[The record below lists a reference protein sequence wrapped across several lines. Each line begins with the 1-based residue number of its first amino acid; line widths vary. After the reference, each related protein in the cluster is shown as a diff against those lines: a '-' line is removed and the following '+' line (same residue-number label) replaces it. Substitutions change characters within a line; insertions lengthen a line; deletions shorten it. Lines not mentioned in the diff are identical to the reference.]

1 MSFDLERVLE
11 GKRAYRRK
19 LRALP
24 VVEKLR
30 LLDELRARTVT
41 IGRASVSPAHEPGMV
56 KEGPTP
62 YLAEPTCPPKLQ
74 QRRKLMTAEAGRAEP
89 PRPPKIQR
97 RRKLRKAEA
106 GRARRRAGKSA

>member
-1 MSFDLERVLE
+1 MSFDLKRVLD

-30 LLDELRARTVT
+30 LLDELRARSVT
-41 IGRASVSPAHEPGMV
+41 LSQASVPPAHEPGMV

-62 YLAEPTCPPKLQ
+62 YRAEP
-74 QRRKLMTAEAGRAEP
+74 KLMT
-89 PRPPKIQR
+89 
-97 RRKLRKAEA
+97 AEA

>member
-1 MSFDLERVLE
+1 MSFDLKRVLE

-41 IGRASVSPAHEPGMV
+41 LSQASVPPAHEPGMV

-62 YLAEPTCPPKLQ
+62 YRAEPTCPPKLQ
-74 QRRKLMTAEAGRAEP
+74 QRRKLV
-89 PRPPKIQR
+89 
-97 RRKLRKAEA
+97 KAEA